1 MSVFECTYNG
11 CTEGEGGARWK
22 TPAFPTQVAKE
33 YLELHIEDAHG
44 RHVVGARGVAK
55 ARLVKGPSNK
65 FQSFDDHSFH
75 VNTDRDIAKQY
86 ATLQFEEEEEIV
98 PLLNATTS
106 QAGGDSGDVHVGET
120 SHPVLRGG
128 CSQEEFQSFT
138 QQWYLYAKYNNG
150 MDVGELRQQ
159 LLNCADGPLEAA
171 MYNAL
176 GSKIDTLS

>member
-11 CTEGEGGARWK
+11 CTEGEGGAKWK

-86 ATLQFEEEEEIV
+86 ATLQFEEEEEEV
-98 PLLNATTS
+98 VLLPNATTS
-106 QAGGDSGDVHVGET
+106 QAGGDGGDVRVGGCVEDIP
-120 SHPVLRGG
+120 HPVL
-128 CSQEEFQSFT
+128 
-138 QQWYLYAKYNNG
+138 
-150 MDVGELRQQ
+150 
-159 LLNCADGPLEAA
+159 
-171 MYNAL
+171 
-176 GSKIDTLS
+176 

>member
-86 ATLQFEEEEEIV
+86 APYSSRRRRRKLSHCLMQPPVKLGEMVEMFVLVDVSKIYHTQCSEEDAV
-98 PLLNATTS
+98 RRSSKPSRYNGTYMQSTTM
-106 QAGGDSGDVHVGET
+106 G
-120 SHPVLRGG
+120 
-128 CSQEEFQSFT
+128 
-138 QQWYLYAKYNNG
+138 W
-150 MDVGELRQQ
+150 M
-159 LLNCADGPLEAA
+159 
-171 MYNAL
+171 L
-176 GSKIDTLS
+176 GSSDNSC